1 MNRPLD
7 LRVTI
12 ERVHVRC
19 RATAERRRPPLS
31 LVGYLDGR
39 AGAPPHD
46 HRIVVR
52 ELRIDVEATLDAS
65 RARSLGKAVAAELAD
80 QLATLQAE
88 RTPSIVDAPATG
100 GPIHVALLCVYLWGE
115 PARHPPSRDICT
127 ALIAP
132 LEERIRHG

>member
-7 LRVTI
+7 LGVTI
-12 ERVHVRC
+12 ERVRVRC
-19 RATAERRRPPLS
+19 RAPAERRQPPLS

-39 AGAPPHD
+39 TGAPLHD

-52 ELRIDVEATLDAS
+52 ELRIDIEAALDAS

-80 QLATLQAE
+80 QLAALQA
-88 RTPSIVDAPATG
+88 RRQPSIAHAPATG
-100 GPIHVALLCVYLWGE
+100 GPIRVASLCVHLWGE
-115 PARHPPSRDICT
+115 PDRHPPSRDISA

-132 LEERIRHG
+132 LEERLRHA